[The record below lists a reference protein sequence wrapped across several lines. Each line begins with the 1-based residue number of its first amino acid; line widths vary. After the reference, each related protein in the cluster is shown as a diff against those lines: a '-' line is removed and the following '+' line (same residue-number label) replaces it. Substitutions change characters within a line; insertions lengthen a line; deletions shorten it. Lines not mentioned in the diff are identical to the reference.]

1 MTSPIAVTAKISIQ
15 INLPQCGVAASK
27 MHSRKPMLNFSPKQE
42 IFMDHLKIHSHAVRA
57 ADAHRKSEM
66 DLLNALEV
74 VWRNKTYYQ
83 FGCRSLFEYSTKQ
96 LKLSEEM
103 ASIVNKIA
111 KKFTE
116 LPELKLE
123 MQTGELSLSK
133 VNRITGVVNKDNVQ
147 HWVDLAKGTKRNF
160 EKEIAKVQPEK
171 AIPERAR
178 YQKADETLRVSIS
191 FSITQE
197 EYAVFERTRDLLS
210 QKLKRPAS
218 IGETHVA
225 AIHELNQK
233 LDPLKKPIRKDTA
246 GTTKLTVNLK
256 RKVHYTFDS
265 QCTHVDHNGERCTQ
279 RRHLDI
285 HHIVPKASGGTD
297 NEANLT
303 LLCAGHHRAH
313 HRMKS

>member
-1 MTSPIAVTAKISIQ
+1 M
-15 INLPQCGVAASK
+15 N
-27 MHSRKPMLNFSPKQE
+27 
-42 IFMDHLKIHSHAVRA
+42 HLKIHAQAVKA

-66 DLLNALEV
+66 ELLNALEI
-74 VWRNKTYYQ
+74 VWKNKTYYQ
-83 FGCRSLFEYSTKQ
+83 FGCHSLFEYSTKQ

-116 LPELKLE
+116 LPELKLG

-133 VNRITGVVNKDNVQ
+133 VNRITSVVTKDNVH
-147 HWVDLAKGTKRNF
+147 HWMDLAKGTKRNL

-178 YQKADETLRVSIS
+178 YQKAGDTLRVSIS
-191 FSITQE
+191 FSVTQE

-210 QKLKRPAS
+210 QKLKRPAN

-233 LDPLKKPIRKDTA
+233 LDLLKKPFRKDTA
-246 GTTKLTVNLK
+246 GTTKLTVTLK
-256 RKVHYTFDS
+256 RKVHHVHNS
-265 QCTHVDHNGERCTQ
+265 QCTHFDHNGERCMQ

-285 HHIVPKASGGTD
+285 HHIVPKACGGTD

-313 HRMKS
+313 HRTSN